1 MGSRGQG
8 GSRPGLQAG
17 WGLGTGKPELAGCLP
32 LAAAE
37 VGPLLSG
44 DSWVSGQL
52 RGPGT
57 SPFPPTQGL
66 PGPKGERGEKV
77 SVQSLGPGPTLGEH
91 GEALTPTLPEPSATW
106 PVLPCRESHSPWPP
120 STSLWARPASPPSRV
135 SGPASC
141 GAQCLCLHTGGK
153 GAPCRVIGAPASS
166 SSPGP
171 LRARQGAREGLPT
184 PTDIFPRP
192 PAHVLKLHACTH
204 ESTRPPMPILEAPR
218 ALGTSSKAR
227 LPGEG
232 GHGGPRPGDR
242 GTGGGVFSSPGA
254 VCSEW
259 SGHG

>member
-1 MGSRGQG
+1 
-8 GSRPGLQAG
+8 
-17 WGLGTGKPELAGCLP
+17 KPELAGCLP

-66 PGPKGERGEKV
+66 PGPKGERGEKGEP
-77 SVQSLGPGPTLGEH
+77 QSLATIYQLVGQACE
-91 GEALTPTLPEPSATW
+91 SAIQT
-106 PVLPCRESHSPWPP
+106 
-120 STSLWARPASPPSRV
+120 
-135 SGPASC
+135 
-141 GAQCLCLHTGGK
+141 
-153 GAPCRVIGAPASS
+153 
-166 SSPGP
+166 
-171 LRARQGAREGLPT
+171 
-184 PTDIFPRP
+184 
-192 PAHVLKLHACTH
+192 HVLKLHACTH

>member
-1 MGSRGQG
+1 MSRKEVCLLAT
-8 GSRPGLQAG
+8 RYNCTGLQAG
-17 WGLGTGKPELAGCLP
+17 WGLGPWKPELAGCLP

-77 SVQSLGPGPTLGEH
+77 SVQSLGSGPTLGEH

-120 STSLWARPASPPSRV
+120 STSSWARPASPPSRV
-135 SGPASC
+135 SGPAYC

-153 GAPCRVIGAPASS
+153 GAPCRLIGAPALS

-171 LRARQGAREGLPT
+171 L
-184 PTDIFPRP
+184 P
-192 PAHVLKLHACTH
+192 PGCLL
-204 ESTRPPMPILEAPR
+204 
-218 ALGTSSKAR
+218 
-227 LPGEG
+227 
-232 GHGGPRPGDR
+232 
-242 GTGGGVFSSPGA
+242 SPHP
-254 VCSEW
+254 C
-259 SGHG
+259 